1 MALSHGVLQSLF
13 EVQKSSLKANHI
25 MKDSNVLVSRRY
37 KPSKSGEEKYGSQIC
52 TLNMIQIVRRI
63 LLTFLKNSLAI
74 CFFLSTMNVNRKVI

>member
-37 KPSKSGEEKYGSQIC
+37 KPSKVGEEKYG
-52 TLNMIQIVRRI
+52 IQIY
-63 LLTFLKNSLAI
+63 T
-74 CFFLSTMNVNRKVI
+74 VN

>member
-37 KPSKSGEEKYGSQIC
+37 KPSKVGEEKYEVKYC
-52 TLNMIQIVRRI
+52 NMIYIVCRI

-74 CFFLSTMNVNRKVI
+74 CFF